1 MLDVD
6 APEASET
13 MGQVVLE
20 YARKRGYDLE
30 KYPSIEALIDAVFD
44 AIPLAALST
53 ARRLYAVA
61 KASDAAEY
69 LENLLDSTDGPI
81 VVFYHHEQVLK
92 ALQERVPAPYID
104 GSVPPAR
111 RAELVREFQGGQH
124 RVLYLSITAA
134 GIGLTL
140 TAADTAVFVE
150 YDWVPA
156 NLLQAEDRINRIGQ
170 MSEVTYY
177 HYLTSRDQVE
187 RLILEK
193 ILKKAA
199 LAEAV
204 LGMDSG
210 LREALE

>member
-1 MLDVD
+1 
-6 APEASET
+6 
-13 MGQVVLE
+13 
-20 YARKRGYDLE
+20 
-30 KYPSIEALIDAVFD
+30 
-44 AIPLAALST
+44 
-53 ARRLYAVA
+53 
-61 KASDAAEY
+61 
-69 LENLLDSTDGPI
+69 
-81 VVFYHHEQVLK
+81 
-92 ALQERVPAPYID
+92 VPAPYID
-104 GSVPPAR
+104 GTVPPSR
-111 RAELVREFQGGQH
+111 RAELVREFQDGQH

-134 GIGLTL
+134 GVGLTL

-177 HYLTSRDQVE
+177 HYLTSRDPIE

-210 LREALE
+210 LRETLE